1 MICHIIFK
9 NRETLKKIYQ
19 LTLLNPEL
27 TLKERYE
34 SLITR
39 QQKDEWKEEFE
50 KLTQAASEDR
60 KIREVEELFDK
71 DPIKTDFRRR
81 EAACEMEAG
90 LQKNDLEK

>member
-1 MICHIIFK
+1 MSYNFRK

-39 QQKDEWKEEFE
+39 QQKDGG
-50 KLTQAASEDR
+50 
-60 KIREVEELFDK
+60 
-71 DPIKTDFRRR
+71 RRI
-81 EAACEMEAG
+81 
-90 LQKNDLEK
+90 